1 VDFPPLPIDAA
12 LPELTA
18 ALRANNAAVLVAPP
32 GAGKTTRVPLVL
44 AVEPWAQE
52 PRAQREGQPTTRIL
66 VLEPRRLAARAA
78 AERMAHNL
86 GEAVGETVG
95 LRVRFGSKISRKTRI
110 EIVTE
115 GIFTRMIVDDPMLA
129 GVAAVLFDEFHERS
143 LDADLGLA
151 LARDAQQGLRED
163 LKILVMSAT
172 IDGARIAALLGNAP
186 VLESKG
192 RSFPVETHYV
202 GRDARPIEPQVA
214 DTITRGMRAERGSVL
229 AFLPGAAEIRRTYA
243 LLGNRTDSATD
254 LVPLYG
260 ALGGDEQ
267 ARAIEPARPGR
278 RKIVLATS
286 IAETSITIDGVRIV
300 VDSGLARVPRYEPD
314 VGVTRLDTVRVS
326 RAAADQ
332 RRGRAGRTE
341 PGICYRLWD
350 EPQTAALEPFARP
363 EILAADLSSFA
374 LDLAAWGANAD
385 HLAFLDP
392 PPRAALAEANA
403 LLVALGA
410 IDETGRITEEGRQ
423 LRRLPLPPRLARMVI
438 DAARWGQGILAAELA
453 ALIGERGLGGNDIDM
468 RERLATLLRDR
479 SARARDA
486 RTMAQRWA
494 EVAAAFP
501 SPTSGEG
508 DLSVGAL
515 IALAFPERI
524 AKNRGSGG
532 GAFLLANG
540 RGASV
545 DPASPL
551 AREPFLAVAELAGS
565 AAQGRI
571 FSAAPI
577 TLTELEA
584 HFADRIIAHE
594 DVVFDVASLSLRGR
608 NSTRL
613 GAIVLGERP
622 VPVLPDESS
631 ARLFAESIAAHG
643 IERLPWT
650 AALKQWRDRVMFLRH
665 SEGADWPDLS
675 DAALAGSAEQWLT
688 PALAG
693 KTALAELSAEE
704 FAAGLGE
711 LLPWPLRRRLD
722 AEAPIYFEAPTGT
735 RVPIDYVSDGAP
747 KIAIRVQELFGL
759 DRHPAIAGGK
769 IPLAIELLSPAHRPV
784 QTTRDLPGFWRGSYA
799 AVRAEMRGRYPKHPW
814 PEDPIAA
821 RPTRR
826 AKPRKA

>member
-1 VDFPPLPIDAA
+1 MDSSPLPIDAA

-44 AVEPWAQE
+44 AAEPWAQLS
-52 PRAQREGQPTTRIL
+52 GQSTRIL

-78 AERMAHNL
+78 AARMAHNL
-86 GEAVGETVG
+86 NEAVGETVG
-95 LRVRFGSKISRKTRI
+95 LRVRFGSKVSRKTRI

-129 GVAAVLFDEFHERS
+129 GVGAVLFDEFHERS

-172 IDGARIAALLGNAP
+172 IDGARVGALLGGAP
-186 VLESKG
+186 VIESQG
-192 RSFPVETHYV
+192 RIFPVETRYI

-214 DTITRGMRAERGSVL
+214 DTIMRATRAERGSVL
-229 AFLPGAAEIRRTYA
+229 AFLPGTAEIRRTQN
-243 LLGNRTDSATD
+243 LLESRAEAATD
-254 LVPLYG
+254 IVPLYG

-286 IAETSITIDGVRIV
+286 IAETSITIEGVRIV

-332 RRGRAGRTE
+332 RRGRAGRIE
-341 PGICYRLWD
+341 PGVCYRLWD
-350 EPQTAALEPFARP
+350 EPQTTALEPFARP
-363 EILAADLSSFA
+363 EILAADLSSFV
-374 LDLAAWGANAD
+374 LDLAAWGVDAD
-385 HLAFLDP
+385 KLAFLDP
-392 PPRAALAEANA
+392 PPRAALTEAKA
-403 LLVALGA
+403 LLAALGA
-410 IDETGRITEEGRQ
+410 IDEGGRITEEGRQ

-438 DAARWGQGILAAELA
+438 DAARVGQGMLAAELA
-453 ALIGERGLGGNDIDM
+453 ALIGERGLGGDDIDM
-468 RERLATLLRDR
+468 RERLAAVRRDR

-486 RTMAQRWA
+486 RAMAQRWV
-494 EVAAAFP
+494 EVVDMS
-501 SPTSGEG
+501 SPASGGG

-524 AKNRGSGG
+524 AKNRGGTA

-540 RGASV
+540 RGANL

-571 FSAAPI
+571 LSAAPI
-577 TLTELEA
+577 TLDEIET
-584 HFADRIIAHE
+584 HFADRIVARE
-594 DVVFDVASLSLRGR
+594 DVAFDAASLSLRGR
-608 NSTRL
+608 NSRRL
-613 GAIVLGERP
+613 GAIVLGEQA
-622 VPVLPDESS
+622 VPVLPDENN
-631 ARLFAESIAAHG
+631 ARLFAESIANLG
-643 IERLPWT
+643 IDRLPWT
-650 AALKQWRDRVMFLRH
+650 EALKQWRDRVMFLRR
-665 SEGADWPDLS
+665 SEGAEWPDLS
-675 DAALAGSAEQWLT
+675 DAALAGSAAEWLARALGGRT
-688 PALAG
+688 ALAG
-693 KTALAELSAEE
+693 LPADE
-704 FAAGLGE
+704 FAAALGE

-735 RVPIDYVSDGAP
+735 RVPIDYASEGGP

-769 IPLAIELLSPAHRPV
+769 VPLAIELLSPAQRPV

-821 RPTRR
+821 APTRR
-826 AKPRKA
+826 AKPRKG